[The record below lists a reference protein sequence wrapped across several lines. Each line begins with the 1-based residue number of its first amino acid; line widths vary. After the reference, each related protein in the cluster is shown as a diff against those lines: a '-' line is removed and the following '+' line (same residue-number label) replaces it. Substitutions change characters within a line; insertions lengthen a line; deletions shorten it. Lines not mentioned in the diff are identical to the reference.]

1 MTESL
6 TLHPSPVRAT
16 IDLNEPGLRHGHLRL
31 PWSRNDS
38 AWGNLMIPITV
49 IVGVP
54 GPTALITGGNH
65 GDEYEGPLAILDLAR
80 TLRPYDVTGRLILL
94 PFMNH
99 PAVKAGARVSP
110 IDGVN
115 MNRCFPGA
123 PEGSVTQQIA
133 DYVFRVLTPM
143 ASLVLDFHSGGK
155 TLDFLPLAASH
166 VLEDKGQEARCAAA
180 ADAFNAPYTMRML
193 ELDATGLFDTAVEST
208 GCTFVTTELRGGG
221 SCSAESVGV
230 ARRGLRNVLI
240 HAGILPGEIDR
251 RPSVFLD
258 MPSLDCYA
266 FAQEAGMLECVVDLG
281 GHVARGQVLA
291 RVWRLDRT
299 GAPPEDV
306 CAGVDG
312 VVAARHFP
320 GLVQP
325 GDTVAVVATAES

>member
-1 MTESL
+1 MTDSL
-6 TLHPSPVRAT
+6 VQHPSAVRAT
-16 IDLNEPGLRHGHLRL
+16 VDFNEPGVRHGHLRL

-38 AWGNLMIPITV
+38 AWGNLMIPLTV
-49 IVGVP
+49 IVGAP
-54 GPTALITGGNH
+54 GPTALVTGGNH

-80 TLRPYDVTGRLILL
+80 RLEPSALTGRLILL

-123 PEGSVTQQIA
+123 PEGTITHQIA
-133 DYVFRVLTPM
+133 DYVFRALTPM

-166 VLEDKGQEARCAAA
+166 LLPDKGLEARCAAA

-193 ELDATGLFDTAVEST
+193 ELDPTGLFDTAVEGT

-221 SCSAESVGV
+221 TATAESVGM

-240 HAGILPGEIDR
+240 HAGMLEGEIEM
-251 RPSVFLD
+251 RPSVRLD

-266 FAQEAGMLECVVDLG
+266 FAQEAGMLEATVDLG
-281 GHVARGQVLA
+281 GTVARGQVIA

-299 GAPPEDV
+299 GAAPEDV
-306 CAGVDG
+306 RSGMDG
-312 VVAARHFP
+312 VIAARHFP

-325 GDTVAVVATAES
+325 GDAVAVVATVV